1 MDLFGIPGPLLFGQ
15 LLLGLINGAFYALL
29 SLGLAVIFGML
40 NVINFT
46 HGAQFMMGAF
56 VAWMLLSLGTS
67 PAAAIAMALMLL
79 PCAMLVLEWA
89 LTRAGLRPSLRWAV
103 LGAVAFAWLC
113 SLLFSV
119 ADSPLAWA
127 RLLLPQASATLH
139 ALMALVGL
147 ALVVLL
153 ADEVMARI
161 PLARTFRRGGMA
173 AIAALWLLSMLFG
186 VTGSPATI
194 VAALLPN
201 GLSYWWAL
209 LLSPLIVGCTG
220 VIMERSMISR
230 LYQLDHLYGLLLT
243 FGAGLILEGLFRNE
257 FGSSGLPYRIPPE
270 LSGAWDLGFMFMP
283 VYRGWVVAVAF
294 VMCLATWLIIE
305 KTKIG
310 SYLRAATE
318 NPSLVQAFGINVPR
332 MMTLTY
338 GAGVALAAFAGVL
351 AAPIY
356 SVNPQM
362 GSNLIIIVF
371 AVVVI
376 GGMGSILGSVLTG
389 FGLGVV
395 EGLTKVF
402 YPEGSSTV
410 IFVVMAIVLLARP
423 AGLFGRS

>member
-1 MDLFGIPGPLLFGQ
+1 MEELFGIPIPLLFGQ

-56 VAWMLLSLGTS
+56 VAWMLLNYLG
-67 PAAAIAMALMLL
+67 IGYWGALI
-79 PCAMLVLEWA
+79 
-89 LTRAGLRPSLRWAV
+89 
-103 LGAVAFAWLC
+103 
-113 SLLFSV
+113 
-119 ADSPLAWA
+119 LA
-127 RLLLPQASATLH
+127 
-139 ALMALVGL
+139 
-147 ALVVLL
+147 
-153 ADEVMARI
+153 
-161 PLARTFRRGGMA
+161 
-173 AIAALWLLSMLFG
+173 
-186 VTGSPATI
+186 
-194 VAALLPN
+194 
-201 GLSYWWAL
+201 
-209 LLSPLIVGCTG
+209 PLIVGFTG
-220 VIMERSMISR
+220 VILERTMIAR
-230 LYQLDHLYGLLLT
+230 LYKLDHLYGLLLT
-243 FGAGLILEGLFRNE
+243 FGVGLIIEGLFRNE
-257 FGSSGLPYRIPPE
+257 FGSSGLPYRIPAE
-270 LSGAWDLGFMFMP
+270 LQGSWDLGFMFMP
-283 VYRGWVVAVAF
+283 IYRGWVVVVAI
-294 VMCLATWLIIE
+294 VMCLATWLVIE

-318 NPSLVQAFGINVPR
+318 NPALVQSFGINVPR

-362 GSNLIIIVF
+362 GANLIIIVF

-395 EGLTKVF
+395 EGFTKVF
-402 YPEGSSTV
+402 YPEASSTV